1 VGLLFREE
9 SAYASSRA
17 DAYRSRPP
25 KTDFPIFYGENPK
38 WWKSVC
44 EKYFALYS
52 VEHDTWASFATTH
65 FVGNAALWLQ
75 IYEAEHDIDSWD
87 VLCVGIH
94 TEFGQDQHN
103 RYLEALERCKQTD
116 TIEKYYQ
123 KFEAVRH
130 KVLVHN
136 KHYDDAF
143 FVTKF
148 VNGLQMDIQ
157 RAIKLHKPKTVDAAL
172 SLAETQEEILE
183 EQRQHSYSK
192 NNTTRASTVELDSR
206 VLVS

>member
-1 VGLLFREE
+1 
-9 SAYASSRA
+9 
-17 DAYRSRPP
+17 
-25 KTDFPIFYGENPK
+25 
-38 WWKSVC
+38 
-44 EKYFALYS
+44 
-52 VEHDTWASFATTH
+52 
-65 FVGNAALWLQ
+65 
-75 IYEAEHDIDSWD
+75 
-87 VLCVGIH
+87 
-94 TEFGQDQHN
+94 
-103 RYLEALERCKQTD
+103 LEALERCKQTD

-136 KHYDDAF
+136 KHYDGAF

-192 NNTTRASTVELDSR
+192 NNITRASTVELDSR